1 MAELILTGR
10 ILGILWT
17 TASWSSTEESI
28 QVTNQNYEIVKEVQS
43 YLAELGFEY
52 TIFQGQTD
60 KKRPGYEYDYYRMKV
75 YKKEFIDLLRNK
87 YNWTGRR
94 EEQRYYPKFDSYKQ
108 EVEFLKYYISSQYY
122 CREQSV
128 DWGDGKQKRLKIY
141 VNKSFADILN
151 KKISDIIGVSK
162 NKIQKHHQS
171 DILMYLLYQS
181 QKDIALILDFIGSA

>member
-17 TASWSSTEESI
+17 TASWLSTEESI
-28 QVTNQNYEIVKEVQS
+28 QVTNQNYEIAKEIQS
-43 YLAELGFEY
+43 FLAKLGFEY
-52 TIFQGQTD
+52 TIYQGPTEN
-60 KKRPGYEYDYYRMKV
+60 KRPGYKYDYYRMKV
-75 YKKEFIDLLRNK
+75 YNKNFIELLRNN

-128 DWGDGKQKRLKIY
+128 EWGDRKQKRLKIY

-171 DILMYLLYQS
+171 DILMYLFYQS